1 MNKAIQRILE
11 RYPYLDK
18 RKFGFPDIGLRKDK
32 NEFSPYVKE
41 VKDAFDIYDYL
52 LNNYYDPNKDINM
65 TSGNPMEYN
74 PYPPIVKNIN
84 KYLKTNDLYKYPY
97 SEGDN
102 KVRKVLL
109 DYIERIGFKNDDPY
123 KENDIDKYG
132 LSINNLTM
140 TVSTSHA
147 VNILFDIIAREHDV
161 VLMTAPN
168 YGLFSFKPERF
179 NVDVRII
186 PLKEE
191 DNYLINPNDL
201 ESIID
206 KTNKELKEK
215 YENLDYTPKVVAIIN
230 SNPSNPL
237 GTFLGE
243 IEKDRLTKIG
253 DIVLKNDIFIIDDL
267 IYRDIS
273 FNDDLALPFG
283 TLDGMFKNTISLFG
297 LSKSYGMASLRA
309 GFVVADEVIIREII
323 NRIFCEFDAV
333 PAIIGVALEGAFEEN
348 KCEYNKYF
356 NDLRYKYA
364 LNYNLFKC
372 LIDGYDSIDKKYQKE
387 VYSLIKKYAPN
398 YDIYKGIKDIKIKVD
413 VKSGFFVIV
422 DFTKLKGKIDEFGK
436 PILTEEDLLLYFYRN
451 VNLRFLIGKSFAWPN
466 KDELVGRFTFA
477 KLQKEII
484 NCVVKMNEAID
495 KLM

>member
-11 RYPYLDK
+11 RYPHLDK

-65 TSGNPMEYN
+65 TSGNPMEYK

-123 KENDIDKYG
+123 KENDIDECG

-179 NVDVRII
+179 NVDVRVI
-186 PLKEE
+186 PLKE
-191 DNYLINPNDL
+191 DNNYLIDPDDL

-206 KTNKELKEK
+206 KTNE
-215 YENLDYTPKVVAIIN
+215 
-230 SNPSNPL
+230 
-237 GTFLGE
+237 
-243 IEKDRLTKIG
+243 
-253 DIVLKNDIFIIDDL
+253 
-267 IYRDIS
+267 
-273 FNDDLALPFG
+273 
-283 TLDGMFKNTISLFG
+283 
-297 LSKSYGMASLRA
+297 
-309 GFVVADEVIIREII
+309 
-323 NRIFCEFDAV
+323 
-333 PAIIGVALEGAFEEN
+333 
-348 KCEYNKYF
+348 
-356 NDLRYKYA
+356 
-364 LNYNLFKC
+364 
-372 LIDGYDSIDKKYQKE
+372 
-387 VYSLIKKYAPN
+387 
-398 YDIYKGIKDIKIKVD
+398 
-413 VKSGFFVIV
+413 
-422 DFTKLKGKIDEFGK
+422 
-436 PILTEEDLLLYFYRN
+436 
-451 VNLRFLIGKSFAWPN
+451 
-466 KDELVGRFTFA
+466 
-477 KLQKEII
+477 
-484 NCVVKMNEAID
+484 
-495 KLM
+495 

>member
-1 MNKAIQRILE
+1 MNRAIQRILE

-18 RKFGFPDIGLRKDK
+18 RQFGFPDIGLRKDK

-41 VKDAFDIYDYL
+41 VKDAFDIYNYL

-65 TSGNPMEYN
+65 TSGNPMEYK

-215 YENLDYTPKVVAIIN
+215 YRNLDYTPKVVAIIN

-243 IEKDRLTKIG
+243 SEKDRLIKIG

-323 NRIFCEFDAV
+323 IV
-333 PAIIGVALEGAFEEN
+333 
-348 KCEYNKYF
+348 YF
-356 NDLRYKYA
+356 
-364 LNYNLFKC
+364 
-372 LIDGYDSIDKKYQKE
+372 
-387 VYSLIKKYAPN
+387 
-398 YDIYKGIKDIKIKVD
+398 
-413 VKSGFFVIV
+413 
-422 DFTKLKGKIDEFGK
+422 
-436 PILTEEDLLLYFYRN
+436 
-451 VNLRFLIGKSFAWPN
+451 VNLMLFQL
-466 KDELVGRFTFA
+466 
-477 KLQKEII
+477 
-484 NCVVKMNEAID
+484 
-495 KLM
+495 